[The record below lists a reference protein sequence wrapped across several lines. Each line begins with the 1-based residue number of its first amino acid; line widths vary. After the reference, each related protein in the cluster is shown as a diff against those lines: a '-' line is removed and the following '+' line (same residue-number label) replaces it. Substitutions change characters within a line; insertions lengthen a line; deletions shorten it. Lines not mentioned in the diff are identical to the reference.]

1 MSTSQR
7 HQTPPPVALKIPQ
20 GTLADE
26 AARTQPLH
34 EAQNA
39 SALTTRT
46 LRPSTK
52 LAKMAARFTSLGMVE
67 GRPLKELVP
76 LDGMAPETVIRYG
89 IQIADAVAHA
99 HERALSTAT

>member
-1 MSTSQR
+1 
-7 HQTPPPVALKIPQ
+7 
-20 GTLADE
+20 
-26 AARTQPLH
+26 
-34 EAQNA
+34 
-39 SALTTRT
+39 
-46 LRPSTK
+46 
-52 LAKMAARFTSLGMVE
+52 MVE